1 MIRLGV
7 IGYGRRIRHVLAT
20 IELFKAGTQ
29 VAAVFDPQAA
39 SLKRDYPEALGQATV
54 YDDLD
59 QMLDQSGLDGVLI
72 GTRCSL
78 HAPYAVAVLDR
89 NLPLF
94 LEKPVAISWEQ
105 LAALREAAGRT
116 RSPVVV
122 SFPLRLSGLCATARE
137 LVDAGAI
144 GAIQQVQAI
153 NNVPY
158 GAGYYHGWMR
168 NEAETGGLWLQKAT
182 HDFDYIN
189 SLVRQQ
195 PTTICAMESKT
206 VFRGDMPVG
215 LRCVDCDRQ
224 EECMESPYNLF
235 YRQGLTPSVQPN
247 EWSCS
252 FAPDTGNHDSASA
265 IIRYASGLHCV
276 YTQNFYA
283 RQGAAAR
290 GARLIGYEGTIEF
303 DWYRNEVVVHHHHSA
318 KVERHTFS
326 TGEEGHHGGDLELAR
341 EFLNILTGKA
351 PSRAP
356 LEAGLLSVEMCLMA
370 RDSCRTGGFVASPSA
385 VLEGLVPAGA

>member
-20 IELFKAGTQ
+20 IELFAAGTQ

-39 SLKRDYPEALGQATV
+39 TLKRDYAEALQQATV

-59 QMLDQSGLDGVLI
+59 QMLDHGGLDGVLI
-72 GTRCSL
+72 GTRCAL
-78 HAPYAVAVLDR
+78 HTPYAVAVLKR
-89 NLPLF
+89 HLPLF
-94 LEKPVAISWEQ
+94 LEKPVAINWEQ
-105 LAALREAAGRT
+105 LDALREAAARS

-122 SFPLRLSGLCATARE
+122 SFPLRLSGLCTTARE
-137 LVDAGAI
+137 LVDGGAI

-158 GAGYYHGWMR
+158 GGGYYHGWMR

-224 EECMESPYNLF
+224 DECMESPYNLF
-235 YRQGLTPSVQPN
+235 YRRGQTPSVQPN

-252 FAPDTGNHDSASA
+252 FAPDTGNHDSATA

-283 RQGAAAR
+283 RRGAAAR
-290 GARLIGYEGTIEF
+290 GARLIGYEGTIDF
-303 DWYRNEVVVHHHHSA
+303 DWYRNEVVVHHHHTA
-318 KVERHTFS
+318 RVERHTFA

-370 RDSCRTGGFVASPSA
+370 RDSCRTGAFVSAPSA
-385 VLEGLVPAGA
+385 VSAGLVTAGA